1 MGEGESTMENLAVK
15 SNFWQGKTVLVTGH
29 TGFKGSWLSLWL
41 QELGCEVIGLA
52 LDPPTNPSLFDQANV
67 AKEMTSLHADI
78 RDLEKVKGIFKEHK
92 PEIVFHLAAQPLVRF
107 SYQEPVETYQT
118 NVMGTLNIIEAI
130 RNINSVRSVVMIT
143 TDKCYE
149 NKEWVWGYR
158 EDEPMG
164 GHDPY
169 SSSKGCAELLIAS
182 FRASFFPNEKF
193 NEHKTGIATARSGNV
208 IGGGDWADDR
218 LIPDFIRAI
227 KEGEVVKIRN
237 PNAIRPWQHVLE
249 PLSGYLKL
257 AEQLFIY
264 GMKYAEAWNFGPE
277 ECDTKSVEWIVNK
290 MSKIWESEVC
300 WVYDEGDHPH
310 EANYLKLDCSKAHN
324 ILLWRPKWS
333 LDEALNKIVEWHR
346 VELNG
351 YNVRQITLNQI
362 NEYMNCK

>member
-193 NEHKTGIATARSGNV
+193 NEHKTGIATARAGNV

-277 ECDTKSVEWIVNK
+277 EYDTKSVEWIVNK
-290 MSKIWESEVC
+290 MSEIWESEVC

-362 NEYMNCK
+362 NEYMNWE